1 MLIHSVWNSVE
12 HWKISSLLRKAPSPF
27 KPTQASTLLV
37 SSLDIWPIVSSTLMI
52 MPMDWLLCF
61 WFWYFEHQT
70 YQKHHIIICYRIL
83 FTYLYILWKDLSYN
97 SESTVHVCS
106 RHGSS
111 LEQCGSQAFFVSNTV
126 GGKLGLPSRFAVRR
140 TWRNILGNMSAVKL
154 LGSLLHMDGVKQQG
168 IPPFGLRR
176 LAFLLHTMGPN
187 EKI

>member
-61 WFWYFEHQT
+61 WFWYLEHQT

-140 TWRNILGNMSAVKL
+140 TWRNILANMSAVKL
-154 LGSLLHMDGVKQQG
+154 LGSLLHMHGVKQQG
-168 IPPFGLRR
+168 IP
-176 LAFLLHTMGPN
+176 LLVCEG
-187 EKI
+187 